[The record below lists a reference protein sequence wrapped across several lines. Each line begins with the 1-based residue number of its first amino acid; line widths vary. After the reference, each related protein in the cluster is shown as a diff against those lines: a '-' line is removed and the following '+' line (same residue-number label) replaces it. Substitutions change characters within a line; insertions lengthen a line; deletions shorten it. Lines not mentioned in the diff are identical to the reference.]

1 MNRKTEKKIMKK
13 GFLSMVA
20 ALFVLLVSASFAQA
34 AANPYVSASAGLGI
48 LTNSD
53 GEIGDTEYN
62 DVFDYKSGFV
72 VNGALGLDGDMYRV
86 EGAVGYQVND
96 IDKHLEEEV
105 PDDADAEVSILSFMA
120 NGYVDLEM
128 DSAPVTPYVMAGLG
142 IASVDFDVDG
152 NSEDESVFAYQFG
165 AGVGIQATPNVM
177 VDLGYRYFATS
188 DVEIPAHDDSA
199 ELDIDSHNFMAG
211 VRVAL

>member
-1 MNRKTEKKIMKK
+1 MKK

-34 AANPYVSASAGLGI
+34 ATPYVSASAGLGI
-48 LTNSD
+48 LTDSNLEYD
-53 GEIGDTEYN
+53 GGEVEDYLE
-62 DVFDYKSGFV
+62 YKSGFV

-96 IDKHLEEEV
+96 VDAILDFID
-105 PDDADAEVSILSFMA
+105 PDDLEVSILSFMA

-128 DSAPVTPYVMAGLG
+128 ADSPVTPYVMAGLG
-142 IASVDFDVDG
+142 VASVDFDYEG
-152 NSEDESVFAYQFG
+152 GEGFDETAFAYQFG
-165 AGVGIQATPNVM
+165 AGVGIQATSNVM

-188 DVEIPAHDDSA
+188 DIDIEESDDS
-199 ELDIDSHNFMAG
+199 LDIDTHNFMAG